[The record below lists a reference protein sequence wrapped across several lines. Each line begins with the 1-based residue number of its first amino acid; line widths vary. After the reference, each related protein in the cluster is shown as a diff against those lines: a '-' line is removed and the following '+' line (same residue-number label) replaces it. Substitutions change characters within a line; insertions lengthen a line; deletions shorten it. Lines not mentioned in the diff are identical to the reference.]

1 MPHVHLPV
9 LETDLRATL
18 DRLRQ
23 DRVVDRVWEKDH
35 TLWHS
40 QPTEI
45 TNRLGWLDLV
55 RDEPVEDP
63 EIRDLVESVRAEG
76 LESVVLLGM
85 GGSSLGAEALRKSFG
100 RREGFP
106 ELHVLDSVHPR
117 WVERVRRG
125 IDPTTTLFLV
135 ASKSGTTAEV
145 MAFFKYFWGETAA
158 AVGEANTGRHFC
170 AITDPGTPLLAL
182 AEQRG
187 FRQILINPPDIGGR
201 FSVLSRFGLV
211 TAALA
216 GINPTLL
223 LQRGHAMAKRCLP
236 GIVPAKNPGVW
247 LGALLGTAARSGRD
261 QLTLLA
267 SPTIE
272 YFGLWAEQLIAE
284 STGKNGTG
292 ILPVTG
298 EPQADPSRYGKNRLF
313 VALRFAPQPGEGF
326 DQRVE
331 ALRQAGH
338 PVVQYE
344 LTDLEDLG
352 GEFFRWEL
360 ATAVAGHLL
369 GVHPFDQPDV
379 QSAKSEARRLLKA
392 YSETGSLPE
401 VLVDSDFVAAL
412 GRRPPPTYI
421 ALMAYADQSPAFETA
436 IHNLRH
442 HLLDDM
448 GITTTF
454 GYGPRFLHS
463 TGQFHKGGPEGG
475 LFVQFL
481 AETSAELEI
490 EGEAYGLGV
499 LLKAQAAGD
508 LAALR
513 SKGRRC
519 VRVDLGDDPVAELE
533 KLIDRQS
540 GLAPHSDLPFF

>member
-18 DRLRQ
+18 DRLHR
-23 DRVVDRVWEKDH
+23 DRVVDRIWEKDH
-35 TLWHS
+35 TLWHP

-55 RDEPVEDP
+55 RDVPGEDT

-106 ELHVLDSVHPR
+106 RLQVLDSVHPR
-117 WVERVRRG
+117 WVERIRRS
-125 IDPTTTLFLV
+125 IDPAKTLFLV

-158 AVGEANTGRHFC
+158 VVGEANTGNHFC
-170 AITDPGTPLLAL
+170 AITDPGTPLLSL
-182 AEQRG
+182 AEEKG
-187 FRQILINPPDIGGR
+187 FRRVFVNPPDIGGR

-211 TAALA
+211 SAALA
-216 GINPTLL
+216 GIDPTLL
-223 LQRGHAMAKRCLP
+223 LQRGHAMAQRCLP
-236 GIVPAKNPGVW
+236 GVAPADNPGVW
-247 LGALLGTAARSGRD
+247 LGALLGTAAQTGRD

-298 EPQADPSRYGKNRLF
+298 EPQADPSRYGKSRLF
-313 VALRFAPQPGEGF
+313 VALRFAPEPGDGF

-344 LTDLEDLG
+344 LGDLEDLG

-379 QSAKSEARRLLKA
+379 QSAKSEARRLLMA
-392 YSETGSLPE
+392 YEEAGSLPE
-401 VLVDSDFVAAL
+401 VLVESDLVAAL
-412 GRRPPPTYI
+412 GHRPPPSYI

-436 IHNLRH
+436 IHNLRRR
-442 HLLDDM
+442 LLDDL
-448 GITTTF
+448 GIATTF

-463 TGQFHKGGPEGG
+463 TGQLHKGGPEGG

-533 KLIDRQS
+533 KLIDREG
-540 GLAPHSDLPFF
+540 GLSPDSDLPFF